1 MTSISG
7 HLISGNNG
15 FKSTKVG
22 LYEITD
28 IRENKAIQIASTSSD
43 KDGVFEFKAVNLD
56 PKKTYYIFAK
66 KRSKVLTG
74 LIKSNTRDNLIINDR
89 STVAS
94 GTVFNY
100 FINGDHLNGSK
111 SSRRSGWMTYRN
123 LVLSDGEVAELAR
136 RNKATAERLNL
147 LANLNA
153 ASIADPSIQ
162 REFFALTSPEK
173 GAETRTNLEAITTI
187 GRNPARNA
195 REIFAL
201 AESVPV
207 VYPATSKH
215 IADRDSW
222 LLYFEHYGAA
232 DETDAVFFGPGNIA
246 LDGRGDLWITNN
258 FRPGTENEDPPFP
271 SVTLPRMKPSGE
283 LAKGTPLEG
292 GGIYGSG
299 FGIGVDP
306 GGQVWVGNFGFGAS
320 KVPLRGNGNSISL
333 FSKQGE
339 PLSPDGSQ
347 LPSRSPSGGYT
358 QGDLLGVQGV
368 VSDQR
373 GNIWIASFRGTKK
386 TPSKVVVY
394 PEGEPNRYVSFEHP
408 ALTAPFDIA
417 IDAEGDAW
425 VSYKSGGR
433 HGTGGVAQL
442 SYGAADGISSVKTIQ
457 SKQLNVPFGIATGS
471 DGSVW
476 VSSNGGSPRYASRT
490 VSRIDSLTGQ
500 LQTFPINSES
510 FTGPWGVN
518 LDGSNN
524 VYVANF
530 EGLSFSILCGATEG
544 CPGNVRQGEAL
555 SPENGYSFDGTIM
568 RPTGLEVDSGGNLWV
583 TNNYH
588 EDAQLFGQ
596 HSVFQAIGLA
606 DPVTTPSI
614 GPAIPLL

>member
-1 MTSISG
+1 MTTING

-15 FKSTKVG
+15 FKSKQVG
-22 LYEITD
+22 LYETTS
-28 IRENKAIQIASTSSD
+28 IQKKRSNLIASTSSD
-43 KDGVFEFKAVNLD
+43 TDGFFEFNSLNLN
-56 PKKTYYIFAK
+56 PKNTYYIFAK
-66 KRSKVLTG
+66 NRSSILTG
-74 LIKSNTRDNLIINDR
+74 LFKSKTHDNLVINDR
-89 STVAS
+89 STVAT
-94 GTVFNY
+94 GIVFNH
-100 FINGDHLNGSK
+100 FINREHLRGSK

-123 LVLSDGEVAELAR
+123 LVLSTGKVAGLAR

-153 ASIADPSIQ
+153 AAIADPSIQ
-162 REFFALTSPEK
+162 SKLFALTSPDN
-173 GAETRTNLEAITTI
+173 GAETQTNLEAITTI
-187 GRNPARNA
+187 GRNPAQNA

-201 AESVPV
+201 TESVPTT
-207 VYPATSKH
+207 YPTTSKN
-215 IADRDSW
+215 IADRNSW

-232 DETDAVFFGPGNIA
+232 DEADSVFFGPGNIA

-283 LAKGTPLEG
+283 LTGGTPLEG

-339 PLSPDGSQ
+339 PLSPDGSL

-358 QGDLLGVQGV
+358 QGDLLGIQGV
-368 VSDQR
+368 VSDKR
-373 GNIWIASFRGTKK
+373 GNIWIASFRDTKK
-386 TPSKVVVY
+386 TPSKVVLY
-394 PEGEPNRYVSFEHP
+394 PEGDPNRFVSFEHP

-417 IDAEGDAW
+417 INAEGDAW

-433 HGTGGVAQL
+433 HGTGGVVQL
-442 SYGAADGISSVKTIQ
+442 SYGAADGISSVKTFQ

-476 VSSNGGSPRYASRT
+476 VSNNGGSPRYTSKT
-490 VSRIDSLTGQ
+490 VSRIDPLTGQ
-500 LQTFPINSES
+500 LRTFPINSKS

-530 EGLSFSILCGATEG
+530 KGLSFSVLCGASEG
-544 CPGNVRQGEAL
+544 CPGGVLQGEAL
-555 SPENGYSFDGTIM
+555 SPEGGYDFDGSIM

-583 TNNYH
+583 ANNYH
-588 EDAQLFGQ
+588 VKSDLYGQ
-596 HSVFQAIGLA
+596 HSIFQAIGLA

-614 GPAIPLL
+614 GQATPLL